1 MNFFCQKIEK
11 WGFLL
16 VVFCAAIPHQ
26 AKSTQMEVLIE
37 GNKVLRWNKQKEE
50 SIRSAGRICDVPVPD
65 RDQIKKILSDP
76 SAREE
81 EKRKIKE
88 ILEDGKTDS
97 VVRLRNTDGIRTNE
111 DREALQ
117 EWENVLWSPVDKPAG
132 IVTDWDHILVRSLQN
147 ITLPGES
154 PSNLVQKLKD
164 GLKNVDLRNELEA
177 RTLFSLFYSAGVSGS
192 LLSPDNMEV
201 FGNQGIILKASS
213 ENILGTGNEDLYTP
227 YPYNMNHLCGYH
239 HVTGRRDESIYK
251 ILNRGVLPLAQMKPS
266 PRHDLDSSGETTY
279 NEVYMQPYDADTEKS
294 IEVVGFFIKTEQRDT
309 SHEPVY
315 QAAKALQLPLVRFA

>member
-1 MNFFCQKIEK
+1 MNFFCQKIKK

-26 AKSTQMEVLIE
+26 AKSSKMEVLIE
-37 GNKVLRWNKQKEE
+37 GNNVRRWDEQQEK

-81 EKRKIKE
+81 ETRKIKE

-117 EWENVLWSPVDKPAG
+117 EWENVLWSPVGKKAG
-132 IVTDWDHILVRSLQN
+132 IVTDWDHILVRSLEN
-147 ITLPGES
+147 ITLRGES
-154 PSNLVQKLKD
+154 PSNLAQKLKD
-164 GLKNVDLRNELEA
+164 GLNNKDLFKELQET
-177 RTLFSLFYSAGVSGS
+177 TLFSLFYSAGVSGS
-192 LLSPDNMEV
+192 LLSPDNMKVYKKE
-201 FGNQGIILKASS
+201 GIILKASS
-213 ENILGTGNEDLYTP
+213 ENILGTGNEDLFTP
-227 YPYNMNHLCGYH
+227 YPDAMTYLHGYH
-239 HVTGRRDESIYK
+239 HATGKDKSIYK

-266 PRHDLDSSGETTY
+266 PRYDLYASRETTY
-279 NEVYMQPYDADTEKS
+279 NEVYMQPYDADTKKS

-309 SHEPVY
+309 SHEPVH